1 MQKRYQSNDSLN
13 ILQIPKL
20 NQKLPM
26 DNLFI
31 KMPKIDQISIELRN
45 SIKYFT
51 NYKLF
56 ETSKWLSEL
65 LNSRTYLTERSRPFL
80 VNYAKTNTDRNYKLI
95 TKNLQN
101 ENFEKNFAE
110 QKIEDGLFLIRT
122 LFDLREY
129 KKCSFNSEKFY
140 DSKKLNNEILFFY
153 SYSHY
158 IHDKLRR
165 EEELISSNDDKKINI
180 VEFSSEI
187 ESIEKI
193 LEDHE
198 KKDELTEINLFVL
211 ALIKKD
217 RQKIDEAITLL
228 VKTINKMPFFWTA
241 WLELCKLLIESE
253 NIDCFAILGKIDN
266 HWMKNFFACGLFI
279 ENIRTHENYETYCYD
294 ICYGLWI
301 FFDKSCY
308 LLNILAVLFH
318 NLSNY
323 ENSMDFFQKILLLD
337 PYRYENIDILS
348 NILYVKEKQNEL
360 GRLAINCFE
369 NDKYIPETCCVLG
382 NYYSLIGDHPKAAL
396 YFQRAIKLDRNF
408 LAAYTLLGHE
418 FLEIKNVT
426 SAIEAY
432 NSAVQI
438 NRKDFRAW
446 YGLGQA
452 YELQNHFEFALYYFL
467 EALKSN
473 PRDSRMWNAIGQCY
487 ERLGKDM
494 ESSKCLEKAETFKDH
509 EGISLFQLGKMYDLL
524 DFKEKAVQCF
534 EDNLKKKEE
543 KKIYDKEMG
552 ETLLYL
558 AVHYKNVL
566 DFDKAMSYASRLLNF
581 NGIEK
586 QEAQNLIL
594 EINSCDR

>member
-1 MQKRYQSNDSLN
+1 MQNKFQSNESLN

-31 KMPKIDQISIELRN
+31 KMPKMDLISKELRYA
-45 SIKYFT
+45 IKYFSK
-51 NYKLF
+51 YKLF
-56 ETSKWLSEL
+56 ESSKWLSEL
-65 LNSRTYLTERSRPFL
+65 LISKTDFSCKTKVFMS
-80 VNYAKTNTDRNYKLI
+80 NYCKNNTDLNYVSGRFSQQPTLS
-95 TKNLQN
+95 
-101 ENFEKNFAE
+101 EEK
-110 QKIEDGLFLIRT
+110 EDALLLIRT

-129 KKCSFNSEKFY
+129 KKCAFNAERLYQEGNFE
-140 DSKKLNNEILFFY
+140 NEIVFFY
-153 SYSHY
+153 AYSLY
-158 IHDKLRR
+158 VHDKLRR
-165 EEELISSNDDKKINI
+165 EEELVSSTSDDRKINI
-180 VEFSSEI
+180 VEFSNEM
-187 ESIEKI
+187 EMVEKV
-193 LEDHE
+193 LERH
-198 KKDELTEINLFVL
+198 DERKELEEVNLFVL

-217 RQKIDEAITLL
+217 RQKNKEAIELL
-228 VKTINKMPFFWTA
+228 VRTLNKMPFFWSA
-241 WLELCKLLIESE
+241 WLELCRLLVEGE
-253 NIDCFAILGKIDN
+253 DVDCFEVLGRIDN
-266 HWMKNFFACGLFI
+266 HWMKNFFASSLFI
-279 ENIRTHENYETYCYD
+279 ENIRTHENYENYCYD

-308 LLNILAVLFH
+308 LLNMLAVLFH

-323 ENSMDFFQKILLLD
+323 ENSMDFFQKILILD
-337 PYRYENIDILS
+337 PFRYENIDILS

-369 NDKYIPETCCVLG
+369 NDKYLPETCCVLG

-396 YFQRAIKLDRNF
+396 FFQRAIALDRNF

-418 FLEIKNVT
+418 YLEIKNVT

-438 NRKDFRAW
+438 NKKDFRAW

-452 YELQNHFEFALYYFL
+452 YELQNHFDFALYYFL

-473 PRDSRMWNAIGQCY
+473 PRDSRMWNAIGNCY
-487 ERLGKDM
+487 ERLGK
-494 ESSKCLEKAETFKDH
+494 ESEATMCLEKAETFKDH

-524 DFKEKAVQCF
+524 NYQDKAVQCF

-543 KKIYDKEMG
+543 KKIFDKEMG

-558 AVHYKNVL
+558 AIHYKNIH
-566 DFDKAMSYASRLLNF
+566 DYDTAMSYASRLLNF

-594 EINSCDR
+594 EINALEK